1 MSFAAVHAAHPWD
14 DALAGV
20 QRQPRRLQVVGE
32 IDEHHVVLHVIDN
45 GPGIPLEHQEGVFS
59 LFKTSKTDGM
69 GVGLWLSQSIVETH
83 GGQLSFSSDLGQG
96 CTFSLKLP
104 RAEYVLS

>member
-1 MSFAAVHAAHPWD
+1 MAS
-14 DALAGV
+14 V

-32 IDEHHVVLHVIDN
+32 VDAHHVVLHVIDN

-83 GGQLSFSSDLGQG
+83 GGLLSFHSEWGQG
-96 CTFSLKLP
+96 CNFSLKLP
-104 RAEYVLS
+104 RSEYVLS

>member
-1 MSFAAVHAAHPWD
+1 MGEV
-14 DALAGV
+14 DA
-20 QRQPRRLQVVGE
+20 
-32 IDEHHVVLHVIDN
+32 HHVVLLVIDN

-83 GGQLSFSSDLGQG
+83 GGQLSFSSEWGHG
-96 CTFSLKLP
+96 CSFSLKLP